1 MENGMIQNAA
11 MPSEEPVDAL
21 LRDELARGDAFLE
34 SAVPILRHLL
44 AGEHSGAFADEI
56 VARVRG
62 GLGDLAAQLLAAVS
76 ATPDPAAPDRE
87 AFDDLSAALL
97 HLPGLLGHLHAL
109 ALEWQLTER
118 LQARL
123 ALDPALPP
131 LLQALLASDDEATS
145 GLAMQ
150 FLAAQARFA
159 QTQRRMQ
166 LPLHELPADLL
177 HGALVAL
184 RTVGGDESRLAEA
197 EAALRAHYD
206 ESRTRLALAA
216 RLVIGMGGGAV
227 AALAVPHAGIA
238 LFTTALALASGQ
250 DRDVVLLPLGSA
262 SGARLAL
269 ALRAAGLKHE
279 AIETQLLLFY
289 PDAPAGTQW
298 ERIGA
303 DRAAELL
310 GGTLSAAEFER

>member
-1 MENGMIQNAA
+1 MIQNAA
-11 MPSEEPVDAL
+11 LPSEEPVDAV

-62 GLGDLAAQLLAAVS
+62 GVSDLAAQLLAAVA
-76 ATPDPAAPDRE
+76 ATPDPAAPDPQ

-109 ALEWQLTER
+109 ALEWQLTQR
-118 LQARL
+118 LQIRL

-145 GLAMQ
+145 GLAMHL
-150 FLAAQARFA
+150 LAAQARFA

-166 LPLHELPADLL
+166 LPLHELPADLM

-184 RTVGGDESRLAEA
+184 RTIGGDDGRVSDA

-206 ESRTRLALAA
+206 ESCTRIALTA
-216 RLVIGMGGGAV
+216 RLVTGMGGGAV

-238 LFTTALALASGQ
+238 LFATALALASGQ
-250 DRDVVLLPLGSA
+250 DRDVVLLSLGDVSA
-262 SGARLAL
+262 VRLAL

-279 AIETQLLLFY
+279 AIEAQLLLLY
-289 PDAPAGTQW
+289 PDAPTDTQW

-310 GGTLSAAEFER
+310 AGTLPVAESER